1 MLAFNIQKA
10 TVYFLLAVISG
21 FLLGSTCLCGH
32 WIALKL
38 APITNESN
46 KAGKGVQT
54 DDVGGIR
61 LSGMTASLSSN
72 QSHPRTTS
80 GIVRRPTNTNRYL
93 NIINPLCKK
102 YFLSKH
108 TIVLL
113 NTEVSKYRVRN
124 KVSDTLDMVFV
135 DEWFISL

>member
-1 MLAFNIQKA
+1 MLSLLTLLFNPLLEVVCVLAFNIQKA

-21 FLLGSTCLCGH
+21 FLLGSTCICGH

-80 GIVRRPTNTNRYL
+80 GIVRRPNNINRYS
-93 NIINPLCKK
+93 NIISFIQITT
-102 YFLSKH
+102 FL
-108 TIVLL
+108 
-113 NTEVSKYRVRN
+113 
-124 KVSDTLDMVFV
+124 
-135 DEWFISL
+135 

>member
-1 MLAFNIQKA
+1 MLSLLSILFDPLLEITCVLAFNVQKA

-21 FLLGSTCLCGH
+21 FLLGSTCICGH

-38 APITNESN
+38 APITNEST

-72 QSHPRTTS
+72 QSHPRAITGS
-80 GIVRRPTNTNRYL
+80 IRRPDNINRY
-93 NIINPLCKK
+93 
-102 YFLSKH
+102 
-108 TIVLL
+108 
-113 NTEVSKYRVRN
+113 
-124 KVSDTLDMVFV
+124 
-135 DEWFISL
+135 